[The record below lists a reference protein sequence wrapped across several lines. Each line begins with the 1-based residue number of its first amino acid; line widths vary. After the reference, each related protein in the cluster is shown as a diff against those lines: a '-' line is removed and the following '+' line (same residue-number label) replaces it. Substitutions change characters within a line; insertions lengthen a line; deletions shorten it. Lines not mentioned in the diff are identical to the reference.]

1 MKVES
6 HVSLDYLRV
15 NPFEGINAIEDSLI
29 QNRFLVVSD
38 EESNYYGILLPS
50 DIVTRPHKL
59 VIDCLI
65 EKPVIDSELDIKA
78 VFDLMINKKHA
89 VLPVFKDNSFIGII
103 SADKAG
109 DIMKSYTEELL
120 DIIIEN
126 TAEID
131 QLKKEVQVS
140 ERLKISLLQNI
151 NHEIRTPLAG
161 LVGFS
166 SLLVSDDKTEKE
178 KADYID
184 IIEKSSNRF
193 LYVMENLINLSRIQ
207 AGDKSTTTPYGG
219 TIGQMLREVYLY
231 YKSEKKQNGKDH
243 LSFKYDYQIN
253 DRNVYCLDFNCIKQ
267 ILGYLLD
274 NAFKYTEK
282 GEIEL
287 GCMPVDGNEL
297 KFYIKDTGIGISSDK
312 IRNVFNAFNQISVNK
327 GDTNNGLGLG
337 LAIAK
342 KLTLSMGGQIKVES
356 EVDKGACFIVTIP
369 LAK

>member
-6 HVSLDYLRV
+6 HVSLEYPRV
-15 NPFEGINAIEDSLI
+15 NPFEGVNAIEDSLI
-29 QNRFLVVSD
+29 QNRYLVVTD

-50 DIVTRPHKL
+50 DIVIRPHKL
-59 VIDCLI
+59 VIDCLTD
-65 EKPVIDSELDIKA
+65 KPVIDSQLDMTA
-78 VFDLMINKKHA
+78 VFDLMINKKYT
-89 VLPVFKDNSFIGII
+89 VLPVFKDNSFIGVI

-109 DIMKSYTEELL
+109 EIVKSYTEELTDL
-120 DIIIEN
+120 IIEN

-140 ERLKISLLQNI
+140 ERLKVSLLQNI

-166 SLLVSDDKTEKE
+166 SLLISDDRTEKE

-184 IIEKSSNRF
+184 IIEKSSDRF
-193 LYVMENLINLSRIQ
+193 LYVMENIINLSRIQ
-207 AGDKSTTTPYGG
+207 AGDMSSNTPYES

-231 YKSEKKQNGKDH
+231 YKSEKKQIDKDN
-243 LSFKYDYQIN
+243 LSFKYEYQIN
-253 DRNVYCLDFNCIKQ
+253 DRNVYCLDFNCIKR

-297 KFYIKDTGIGISSDK
+297 KFYVKDTGIGISPEK
-312 IRNVFNAFNQISVNK
+312 TGPVFNAFNQISVN
-327 GDTNNGLGLG
+327 DEYTNNGLGLG
-337 LAIAK
+337 LAIAE
-342 KLTLSMGGQIKVES
+342 KLALSMGGHIKVES
-356 EVDKGACFIVTIP
+356 EIDKGSCFYVTIP
-369 LAK
+369 VAK